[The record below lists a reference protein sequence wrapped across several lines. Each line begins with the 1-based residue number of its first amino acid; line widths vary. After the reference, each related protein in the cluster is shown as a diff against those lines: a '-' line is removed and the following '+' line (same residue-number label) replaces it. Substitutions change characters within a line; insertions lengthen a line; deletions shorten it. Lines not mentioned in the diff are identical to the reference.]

1 MVDEYLGKIIP
12 NKVVI
17 HPFISIQKEF
27 GYSDI
32 TKGNERVGQIG
43 KYFDDADLRL
53 KTYEHI
59 VKKYEKAFFQALF
72 KIVVHERA
80 DRNEPLD

>member
-1 MVDEYLGKIIP
+1 MVIYQSAFDKILNTRFTKKDVADEYLGKIIP

-59 VKKYEKAFFQALF
+59 VKKYDIML
-72 KIVVHERA
+72 
-80 DRNEPLD
+80 